1 MDTKSTRFKYTKISK
16 AICLLLAT
24 LLFSLGTWCAVELGI
39 GCMTYGP
46 QQYFANDAAKGRQSY
61 TESEAFEQVLD
72 EDIGSLQYLASADQK
87 VYEKAYAKA
96 QKDTVEAIVDQYMA
110 RQKYLKRQNMDPEEE
125 PFYRSPTVYLKTEDI
140 EDDTLVVDFEYET
153 MALSEDDIRKE
164 LNRQYDAWEEEQLNQ
179 RDVPLTFSMRLRS
192 DVQTAASACRALT
205 IPVLAPFAS
214 ALQTYCLRRRL

>member
-72 EDIGSLQYLASADQK
+72 EVIFIQNGHILLKED
-87 VYEKAYAKA
+87 
-96 QKDTVEAIVDQYMA
+96 VDQI
-110 RQKYLKRQNMDPEEE
+110 RNEEGK
-125 PFYRSPTVYLKTEDI
+125 S
-140 EDDTLVVDFEYET
+140 VD
-153 MALSEDDIRKE
+153 
-164 LNRQYDAWEEEQLNQ
+164 QLF
-179 RDVPLTFSMRLRS
+179 REVFRW
-192 DVQTAASACRALT
+192 
-205 IPVLAPFAS
+205 
-214 ALQTYCLRRRL
+214 